1 MMMLTIIVIIIIVNS
16 PKLSKL
22 SNLNWVWNLCLA
34 KSIFFYP
41 NQTGIGLENPTHFNV
56 YLFQTK
62 LDLVWK
68 RTLK

>member
-41 NQTGIGLENPTHFNV
+41 NQTGIGLENPTHF
-56 YLFQTK
+56 
-62 LDLVWK
+62 
-68 RTLK
+68 